1 MRGNA
6 EVVDGEITM
15 CSLITGKF
23 FLVFSWGAF
32 LSHTVERFNLCPLL
46 QKHDLSGATELRG
59 GLRGGHQPS
68 DQHGA
73 VCVLRLPFYGES
85 PRPLQHHIPI
95 WSKV

>member
-1 MRGNA
+1 VFVNNRDVG
-6 EVVDGEITM
+6 
-15 CSLITGKF
+15 LF
-23 FLVFSWGAF
+23 FLSFLYGGAF
-32 LSHTVERFNLCPLL
+32 FYLKQSKDLICPLL

-85 PRPLQHHIPI
+85 PKPLQHPFPI
-95 WSKV
+95 WRKV